1 MADADVAVGD
11 AVLVNNKHRG
21 IVRYIGSTSFAD
33 GTWFGLELEREIG
46 KWYRCGRA
54 WWQVRNGRRVPLS

>member
-46 KWYRCGRA
+46 KWCCCDR
-54 WWQVRNGRRVPLS
+54 S